1 MMLCAKFVISNL
13 KNRAGNRNIKRP
25 LGVKKV
31 PKKLWGVNYGN
42 QRSPNSMANLLEFE
56 HRTGYSPCRY
66 SLLFQESVDALYAGM
81 KPSLAQVDNPIVN
94 ADSMKAAIEIAKS
107 YPFLEIDGTIEVAEI
122 MNF

>member
-1 MMLCAKFVISNL
+1 
-13 KNRAGNRNIKRP
+13 
-25 LGVKKV
+25 
-31 PKKLWGVNYGN
+31 
-42 QRSPNSMANLLEFE
+42 MANLLEFE